1 MESLESATAAIGQFM
16 WGQWMVLLL
25 LGIGV
30 LYSIR
35 TGFIQVRRLPQA
47 LRLVLKG
54 ALRRDAAEKEA
65 KGDITPFQALTTAL
79 AATVGNGNIAGVAA
93 AIAVGGPGAPMWMW
107 LAGIFGM
114 ATKYAEGVLG
124 LKYREEEA
132 DGTMAGGPMY
142 YLKKGLG
149 GGRLGSFLGFLYA
162 VCGLIG
168 TLFGFGL
175 MMQSNSIALA
185 FRTQLGVPDW
195 ITGAFITFLAALVI
209 IGGIKRIGKVA
220 ERLVPGM
227 ILIYVGSIAVILLLN
242 IKVLPA
248 AILLMIKSAFRPMA
262 ALGGFTGAS
271 IAQAISTG
279 VRRGV
284 VSNEAGLGSASIAH
298 GAAKTSNPVRQGM
311 IAMSGVFV
319 DTIVVCFATALVLIV
334 TGQWNSGLTSTALT
348 ASAFNTTIPFGGL
361 IVAFASTLFGFTT
374 LIGYSYYGEQCLEYL
389 VGVRFTPIY
398 RYIYVALIFVGA
410 VLKLQIVWNIGDIGI
425 ASMALPNLIGMLG
438 LSGIVATV
446 TRQSSFNSKGIAS

>member
-1 MESLESATAAIGQFM
+1 MEFFEALTGKISTFM
-16 WGQWMVLLL
+16 WGNWMVILLL
-25 LGIGV
+25 AVGV
-30 LYSIR
+30 LYTIR
-35 TGFIQVRRLPQA
+35 TRFIQIRRLPEA
-47 LRLVLKG
+47 LRMLLRG
-54 ALRRDAAEKEA
+54 ALRRDKAGEKAA
-65 KGDITPFQALTTAL
+65 GDITPFQALTTAL

-93 AIAVGGPGAPMWMW
+93 AIAVGGPGAAMWMW

-124 LKYREEEA
+124 VQYREVEA

-149 GGRLGSFLGFLYA
+149 SGRIGSFISSLYA

-185 FRTQLGVPDW
+185 FKSQLNVPNW
-195 ITGAFITFLAALVI
+195 VSGTVITFLAALVI

-220 ERLVPGM
+220 ERLVPAM
-227 ILIYVGSIAVILLLN
+227 IIIYVGSIVAILLLN
-242 IKVLPA
+242 IRVLPA
-248 AILLMIKSAFRPMA
+248 AVMLMIKSAFSPMA
-262 ALGGFTGAS
+262 ALGGFAGAS
-271 IAQAISTG
+271 IRQAISTG

-284 VSNEAGLGSASIAH
+284 LSNEAGLGSASIAH
-298 GAAKTSNPVRQGM
+298 GAAKTSSAVRQGM
-311 IAMSGVFV
+311 VAMSGVFV
-319 DTIVVCFATALVLIV
+319 DTIIVCFATALVLIV
-334 TGQWNSGLTSTALT
+334 TRQWNSGLTSTALT
-348 ASAFNTTIPFGGL
+348 AEAFNATIPFGGM
-361 IVAFASTLFGFTT
+361 IVALASTLFGFTT

-389 VGVRFTPIY
+389 VGIKFTPIY
-398 RYIYVALIFVGA
+398 RYIYVALIFTGA

-438 LSGIVATV
+438 LSGIVASLT
-446 TRQSSFNSKGIAS
+446 KEASLETQH